1 MRYRRRVQSP
11 ISSGVAGLLA
21 CLAFGGALG
30 CGAGMGGR
38 PDHGVS
44 VGNGGKPQCG
54 MLGAACVAQ
63 KLDAPIAVGGVL
75 DLDLRYQIAGS
86 SGPPSVIESAD
97 PTVLRVEGGSRVR
110 AIGPG
115 ASAVLFLGPDRGV
128 LDFLHLWTQ
137 TATELRVVRYTPQGT
152 ALGRVTPSFKLLA
165 KDEILVSVEPYA
177 NGQPLAG
184 NFELQRKLQGTSV
197 GVVPDSVGGWYRIVA
212 RAVGTTEIA
221 FSALGLSTTLSVE
234 VEP

>member
-1 MRYRRRVQSP
+1 MPAVRYLR
-11 ISSGVAGLLA
+11 GVERSIFLCLVGLV
-21 CLAFGGALG
+21 G
-30 CGAGMGGR
+30 CGASVGGR

-54 MLGAACVAQ
+54 MLGAACVGQ
-63 KLDAPIAVGGVL
+63 KLDAPIAVGGLV
-75 DLDLRYQIAGS
+75 DLDLRYQIPGS
-86 SGPPSVIESAD
+86 SGPPTVLESAD
-97 PTVLRVEGGSRVR
+97 PTVLKVEGGSRVR
-110 AIGPG
+110 ALTPG
-115 ASAVLFLGPDRGV
+115 ASAILFLGPDRGV

-137 TATELRVVRYTPQGT
+137 TATELRVIRYTHQGT
-152 ALGRVTPSFKLLA
+152 PLGRVTPSFKLLV
-165 KDEILVSVEPYA
+165 KDEVLVSVEPYA

-212 RAVGTTEIA
+212 RAAGTTEIA
-221 FSALGLSTTLSVE
+221 FTALGLSTSLSVE